1 MKSRLRHLLERQERL
16 IAASAEQRA
25 AIAASFHAWEKPLSW
40 FDRGLNAVQLLQK
53 NRVFLYAAFALLASY
68 KPAGARKVVVFAV
81 SALKIA
87 HHVRDLIAPKSSKQ

>member
-1 MKSRLRHLLERQERL
+1 MKSRLRYLLERQERL

-25 AIAASFHAWEKPLSW
+25 AIAASFDAWEKPLSW

-53 NRVFLYAAFALLASY
+53 NRVFLYAAFALFASY